1 MCEGF
6 FGLFSDLRDPS
17 RTADHY
23 SHFVDDGNWMLAD
36 VAALPTHG
44 SRSLKVLCNVTEIGD
59 DSACSFRRCS
69 GKILL
74 FLSPADTLPTIGDR
88 LLLYAQPRIPSA
100 ADNPHQFDYRK
111 HLRRRGI
118 LYTSHVPSH
127 GYRIVGHSNGGLL
140 GRITSLRQAVVDIIQ
155 SSSLSPDER
164 GIAEALFLGW
174 DDDLAPETEVS
185 FRTAGITHLLCV
197 SGLHVGIVA
206 LLVGYCL
213 FFLGNSRRHRIIKGC
228 IQIVVICFFVLLTG
242 MAPGTV
248 RAGLMFS
255 LIVIGQMLFSRPPT
269 LNAIAASAVI
279 LLAINPLSLFEI
291 GFQLSYCSVVA
302 IVVLVPRLQALIPIP
317 YGKKPATRVAFWLLR
332 RLRDLVSVSIAAQVA
347 VSPLVLYYFHQF
359 PLYFLV
365 ANIVI
370 VPFAGLLLGSILAM
384 TLFAWWPWLFNLT
397 GTIVS
402 AELSATG
409 WLTSSVASWPH
420 ALIEGVY
427 FDLPMLLLTFV
438 IVVAASAALIRKS
451 PRLAMLALVVSLPLA
466 IHWRTVEKRCL
477 AQREMTVYNVGNHTA
492 IEFFAGHDSY
502 LLCDS
507 TIARSPHRID
517 YQTADNLVWHKASR
531 SHILELDTTFND
543 GILFVDNRFVGFGGK
558 TMRVVDRSN
567 FRQQSS
573 QKARLDYLLLRESP
587 YITVAEL
594 RERYDFE
601 TLIIASQNSP
611 RYRIA
616 WQRQC
621 DSLGI
626 KAVESF

>member
-17 RTADHY
+17 RAADHY
-23 SHFVDDGNWMLAD
+23 GHFVDDGNWMLAD
-36 VAALPTHG
+36 VTALPTHG

-140 GRITSLRQAVVDIIQ
+140 GRIASLRQAVVDIIQ

-291 GFQLSYCSVVA
+291 GFQLSYCSVIA
-302 IVVLVPRLQALIPIP
+302 IVVLVPQLSSDTHPIRQ
-317 YGKKPATRVAFWLLR
+317 KTC
-332 RLRDLVSVSIAAQVA
+332 
-347 VSPLVLYYFHQF
+347 HQ
-359 PLYFLV
+359 
-365 ANIVI
+365 
-370 VPFAGLLLGSILAM
+370 
-384 TLFAWWPWLFNLT
+384 
-397 GTIVS
+397 
-402 AELSATG
+402 
-409 WLTSSVASWPH
+409 SSVLA
-420 ALIEGVY
+420 
-427 FDLPMLLLTFV
+427 
-438 IVVAASAALIRKS
+438 AASAPRPRQCQHRSPSRGIPSRPVLFPPVSSLLPRSQYRHCPLRRPSAWQHPGNDPFRMVALAFQPYRDHRLGRAVS
-451 PRLAMLALVVSLPLA
+451 HRLA
-466 IHWRTVEKRCL
+466 
-477 AQREMTVYNVGNHTA
+477 
-492 IEFFAGHDSY
+492 
-502 LLCDS
+502 
-507 TIARSPHRID
+507 
-517 YQTADNLVWHKASR
+517 
-531 SHILELDTTFND
+531 HILGGFVASCLD
-543 GILFVDNRFVGFGGK
+543 
-558 TMRVVDRSN
+558 
-567 FRQQSS
+567 
-573 QKARLDYLLLRESP
+573 
-587 YITVAEL
+587 
-594 RERYDFE
+594 
-601 TLIIASQNSP
+601 
-611 RYRIA
+611 
-616 WQRQC
+616 
-621 DSLGI
+621 
-626 KAVESF
+626 